1 MKNRILIIAL
11 ILFSLRIMSQSVDD
25 VKIPLIGDSSPKFTA
40 ETTLGKIN
48 FPDDYYGKWKILFSH
63 PADFTP
69 VCSSEILE
77 LSYMQDDFKK
87 LNTQI
92 LVLSTDGINSHMEWI
107 KSLES
112 FQYKERESVKVEF
125 PLISDI
131 GLDIS
136 RQFGMIHSNSSKTKN
151 IRGVF
156 IIDPE
161 NKIRAIFFYPMTVGR
176 NLEEIKR
183 TLIALQES
191 DKKDVLIPANW
202 KEGDD
207 VLIHSPK
214 SVEESNKMKEKNDSK
229 LYSYA
234 WYMWFK
240 KK

>member
-1 MKNRILIIAL
+1 MKNRIFIIAL
-11 ILFSLRIMSQSVDD
+11 ILLSLRIMSQSIDEVR
-25 VKIPLIGDSSPKFTA
+25 IPLIGDSAPKFTA

-69 VCSSEILE
+69 VCSSEIIE
-77 LSYMQDDFKK
+77 LSYLQDDFKK
-87 LNTQI
+87 LSTQL

-112 FQYKERESVKVEF
+112 IKYNDRESVKVEF

-131 GLDIS
+131 GLEIS
-136 RQFGMIHSNSSKTKN
+136 KQYGMLHANSSKTKN

-161 NKIRAIFFYPMTVGR
+161 NKIRAISFYPMTVGR

-183 TLIALQES
+183 TLIALQPS
-191 DKKDVLIPANW
+191 DNQDVLIPANW
-202 KEGDD
+202 KDGDD

-229 LYSYA
+229 LYSYT

-240 KK
+240 KI